1 MKTLK
6 LISLI
11 FGIFCISSAYSF
23 TTLNLPGD
31 IVKGNLVD
39 KLFVYGEPALLMDLE
54 DLEGKENTTSKE
66 EDTIVIDL
74 EEVVITDGLPAES
87 VHSIQQQVKYPY
99 FAMKQKLEGI
109 VAVCMVFNSNGN
121 IEIKESCSNHPELE
135 NYVINKLLNLQL
147 SNCVVQMGKE
157 YYVRFTFRLL

>member
-11 FGIFCISSAYSF
+11 FGIFCISSAYPF

-31 IVKGNLVD
+31 IVKENLVD
-39 KLFVYGEPALLMDLE
+39 KLFVYGESALLMDLE
-54 DLEGKENTTSKE
+54 NLEGKENTTSKE

-109 VAVCMVFNSNGN
+109 VAVCMVFNSNG
-121 IEIKESCSNHPELE
+121 
-135 NYVINKLLNLQL
+135 
-147 SNCVVQMGKE
+147 
-157 YYVRFTFRLL
+157 